1 MLDQVI
7 VIVAALGGFS
17 ALFSLLINAGKW
29 IGWVK
34 EDQAQQISAGANLVL
49 ILVVYF
55 LRLFRPDFD
64 IGTLDPI
71 MAEAAAVG
79 TLILSF
85 IIQLGIGK
93 ATHETVKGLPIIG
106 KSFSLEHEKFLEE
119 NLG

>member
-1 MLDQVI
+1 MLEEVL

-17 ALFSLLINAGKW
+17 ALFSLLINAAKW

-34 EDQAQQISAGANLVL
+34 DGQAQQISAGANLVL

-79 TLILSF
+79 TLVLSY
-85 IIQLGIGK
+85 IVQLGIGK
-93 ATHETVKGLPIIG
+93 ATHETVKGLPVVG
-106 KSFSLEHEKFLEE
+106 KSYTLDREALT
-119 NLG
+119 G